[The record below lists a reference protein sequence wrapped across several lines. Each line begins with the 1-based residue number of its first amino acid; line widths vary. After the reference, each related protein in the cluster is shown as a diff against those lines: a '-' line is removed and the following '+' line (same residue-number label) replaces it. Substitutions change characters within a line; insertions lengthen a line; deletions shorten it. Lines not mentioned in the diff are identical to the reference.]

1 MSKYISS
8 VGITLCPK
16 NSSLG
21 LKSFVICLDHNSGC
35 TLSHAI
41 NFVVNNPL
49 VKSDLSKYFISNLN
63 FKYSTL

>member
-1 MSKYISS
+1 MDKYISS
-8 VGITLCPK
+8 ISITFSPK
-16 NSSLG
+16 DSSRD

-41 NFVVNNPL
+41 NVIVKNPL
-49 VKSDLSKYFISNLN
+49 VKSELSRYFISNLS